1 MRILNR
7 PATAAE
13 VETCRKD
20 MQAVDD
26 DHRRMAEELG
36 KREMEF
42 ALNRPALERQRP
54 GGDRRGPGRPRRL

>member
-7 PATAAE
+7 PATPAE

-42 ALNRPALERQRP
+42 ALNRPVLERQRQAAIADGP
-54 GGDRRGPGRPRRL
+54 GGARRL